1 MEWMKLKKTWQSSDV
16 EYILLFRSFFL
27 FTIDNYQIRVYI
39 KDTLY
44 SIFNNYSNYFRKD
57 EVKEC
62 MMISHILNW

>member
-39 KDTLY
+39 KDTL
-44 SIFNNYSNYFRKD
+44 
-57 EVKEC
+57 
-62 MMISHILNW
+62 